1 MGLIC
6 AVPQPWRVSVTNN
19 RSRIGG
25 LDLARAA
32 ALIGMFAAH
41 VGDGGTAGVYAG
53 DRGWQW
59 IVDGRS
65 AVLFAVLGGVTS
77 SLMFT
82 RDRQGPRHAAVR
94 IAFRATLL
102 IALGYALAQLG
113 TPVDVVLTNLGFMFL
128 FALPFAALRARVLA
142 VLGTAW
148 LGLGALVF
156 PSIVEAWAGIPLLE
170 RVVSYHYPA
179 AVWTG
184 FVLIG
189 MALGKAD
196 LRQRST
202 VVTMLKWGGLG
213 IIAGYG
219 GGVAFGAQ
227 GPWVEGVGRT
237 ITSLEAHSY
246 SVFEL
251 IGNSGVAVVVI
262 ATCLGVARGQWW
274 LEAATSFGSMS
285 LTMYT
290 AHLLVIAVVG
300 EDMVWA
306 PSQTAF
312 VLMSLALIT
321 FATLWKRIVGQGPFE
336 QFMTWSSNAV
346 ASALIDEG
354 PTGANSP
361 AARGRL

>member
-1 MGLIC
+1 MTH
-6 AVPQPWRVSVTNN
+6 A

-65 AVLFAVLGGVTS
+65 AALFAVLGGVTL

-82 RDRQGPRHAAVR
+82 RDSRGPRHAAVR

-102 IALGYALAQLG
+102 IVLGYALAQLG
-113 TPVDVVLTNLGFMFL
+113 TPVDVVLTNLGFMFVI
-128 FALPFAALRARVLA
+128 ALPFAALRAQVLA
-142 VLGTAW
+142 ALGTAW

-179 AVWTG
+179 ALWAG

-189 MALGKAD
+189 MALGKAN
-196 LRQRST
+196 LGQRAS

-213 IIAGYG
+213 IVAGYG
-219 GGVAFGAQ
+219 GGLGLGAQ

-237 ITSLEAHSY
+237 ATSLEAHSY
-246 SVFEL
+246 SAFEL
-251 IGNSGVAVVVI
+251 LGNAGVTVVVI
-262 ATCLGVARGQWW
+262 AVCLALARGQWW

-312 VLMSLALIT
+312 VVMTLALMA
-321 FATLWKRIVGQGPFE
+321 FATLWKRFVGQGPFE
-336 QFMTWSSNAV
+336 QFMTWSSYAV
-346 ASALIDEG
+346 ASALIEEG
-354 PTGANSP
+354 PRGVKTP

>member
-1 MGLIC
+1 M
-6 AVPQPWRVSVTNN
+6 TNI

-65 AVLFAVLGGVTS
+65 AALFAVLGGVTS

-82 RDRQGPRHAAVR
+82 RDARGPKHAVVR

-102 IALGYALAQLG
+102 IALGYALTGLG
-113 TPVDVVLTNLGFMFL
+113 TPIDVVLTNLGFMFL
-128 FALPFAALRARVLA
+128 LALPFAALRARALA
-142 VLGTAW
+142 TVGVAW
-148 LGLGALVF
+148 LVAGALVF
-156 PSIVEAWAGIPLLE
+156 PSIVEAWAGVPLFE

-196 LRQRST
+196 LAKRST
-202 VVTMLKWGGLG
+202 ALTMLKWGGVG
-213 IIAGYG
+213 IVAGFG

-237 ITSLEAHSY
+237 ATSLEAHSY
-246 SVFEL
+246 SAFEL
-251 IGNSGVAVVVI
+251 TGNAGVAVVII
-262 ATCLGVARGQWW
+262 ATCLAVARGQWW
-274 LEAATSFGSMS
+274 LTPATSFGSMS

-312 VLMSLALIT
+312 VVMTLALMT
-321 FATLWKRIVGQGPFE
+321 FATLWKRLVGQGPFE
-336 QFMTWSSNAV
+336 QFMTWSSHAV
-346 ASALIDEG
+346 ARAVIHEG
-354 PTGANSP
+354 PRSENAP
-361 AARGRL
+361 QVRGRL